1 MRGFF
6 SLVSL
11 ISPPE
16 GCIDD
21 IDTRWFT
28 NNARFSTGLGMLG
41 NATEINS
48 LLRMQDALQIFR
60 KRMDYFINVKSQLVQ
75 GSRAD
80 RKLLSV
86 SPEQF
91 IP

>member
-41 NATEINS
+41 NATEIV
-48 LLRMQDALQIFR
+48 
-60 KRMDYFINVKSQLVQ
+60 Y
-75 GSRAD
+75 
-80 RKLLSV
+80 
-86 SPEQF
+86 
-91 IP
+91 